1 MGVAE
6 FAAGVHIEVYEMIDR
21 RGFCLLPLALQA
33 AEVEEWKFDR
43 LDRLGGHGTRVEGNP
58 KLVDGAIEFNGVDDA
73 LFLDVHP
80 LAGAKQFSWELV
92 FRPSRGGKPEQRCFH
107 LTENGSTHRMLFETR
122 LIGEQWC
129 LDSFVAS
136 STGQKALIDRGKLH
150 SLDAW
155 HHVAM
160 VYDGRE
166 LRHYVDHKL
175 ELSAEVALAPHTEGK
190 CSVGVRYNKIDYFK
204 GAMRLARF
212 HKRAVAASEFHSW

>member
-1 MGVAE
+1 MGLAE
-6 FAAGVHIEVYEMIDR
+6 SAAGLYSSVYKMMDR
-21 RGFCLLPLALQA
+21 RGFCLMPLALQA

-43 LDRLGGHGTRVEGNP
+43 LDRLGRHATRVEGNP
-58 KLVDGAIEFNGVDDA
+58 KLVDGGIAFDGVKDA

-80 LAGAKQFSWELV
+80 LAGAKEFSWELV
-92 FRPSRGGKPEQRCFH
+92 FRPARGGNPEQRCFH

-129 LDSFVAS
+129 LDSFAAS
-136 STGQKALIDRGKLH
+136 ATGQKALMDRAKLH

-166 LRHYVDHKL
+166 FRHYVDHKL
-175 ELSAEVALAPHTEGK
+175 ELSAEVALAPQGEGK
-190 CSVGVRYNKIDYFK
+190 SSVGVRYNKVDYFK
-204 GAMRLARF
+204 GTMRLARF
-212 HKRAVAASEFHSW
+212 HKRALRVGEFCSW